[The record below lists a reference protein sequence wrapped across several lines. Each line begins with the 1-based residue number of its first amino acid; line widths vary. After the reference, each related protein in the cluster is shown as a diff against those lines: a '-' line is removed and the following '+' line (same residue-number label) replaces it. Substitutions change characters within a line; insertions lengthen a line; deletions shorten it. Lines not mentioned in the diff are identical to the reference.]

1 MRQLISPG
9 GGLLSL
15 VCRLLRPRSE
25 LGKAA
30 LLLTSGLL
38 GSEAQDWPA
47 SSALLGTCVA
57 WASYDDVLQLCGVL
71 KAAVVPDS
79 GSATPSAC
87 LVASLLLRSPWELQ
101 PPVVA
106 AVAEPGVAAQA
117 GAAASP
123 AVPEP
128 MAGAAAAAEA
138 GPGPAAGPAEDP
150 FPAPGQPGPPQP
162 GKQRYTRR
170 VLKMAMQCIQVVKV
184 CDMGVGMPVDGL
196 LPWLSLLAYSTLQGH
211 AGPHSAASVLKRID
225 PWTCLAS
232 ALKERTLEAGYA
244 LRFAAA
250 YCGVAAALPAVFA
263 SKARAGKPITGRKML
278 VVLPAL
284 RAEGHEE
291 LARAVVGL
299 SALAGLYGSGRAD
312 AAAQQATAR
321 LAEAREAFLGVW
333 PQLAPGVPIELP

>member
-1 MRQLISPG
+1 MRQLVSPG

-15 VCRLLRPRSE
+15 VCRLLCRHGDPE
-25 LGKAA
+25 ANVFFVDA
-30 LLLTSGLL
+30 LL
-38 GSEAQDWPA
+38 GSQAEHWPR
-47 SSALLGTCVA
+47 SVALLGTCVA
-57 WASYDDVLQLCGVL
+57 WASDEDVLQLWEAIA
-71 KAAVVPDS
+71 AAVNVPAA
-79 GSATPSAC
+79 GIVTF
-87 LVASLLLRSPWELQ
+87 LLICSPWQLQ
-101 PPVVA
+101 PPVAA

-128 MAGAAAAAEA
+128 MAGAAAAVEA

-150 FPAPGQPGPPQP
+150 VPAPGQHVPAQP
-162 GKQRYTRR
+162 DMQRYERR
-170 VLKMAMQCIQVVKV
+170 LLKVAMECLQGVRA
-184 CDMGVGMPVDGL
+184 CDMGVLVVGL

-211 AGPHSAASVLKRID
+211 AGPHSAAAVLEEID
-225 PWTCLAS
+225 PWDYLAS
-232 ALKERTLEAGYA
+232 ALKEGALEPEAV
-244 LRFAAA
+244 LHFAAA

-263 SKARAGKPITGRKML
+263 SKARAGKPIAWREVM

-284 RAEGHEE
+284 RAEGYEA

-312 AAAQQATAR
+312 AAVQQATAR

-333 PQLAPGVPIELP
+333 PQLAPGVPIEIP